1 MPTTTA
7 VLFQSILSF
16 LVLFVIARILGKRQ
30 VAQLSFFD
38 YIAGITLGDI
48 ASVWS
53 LDDVKTSHA
62 ILSLLIWT
70 GLSLLLVFMQR
81 KSYRARLIIDG
92 RPKVLIQNG
101 QVLEKNLKK
110 ANVNIEELMGLLRDK
125 DVFKLSDVEYAVFE
139 NNGQLSIMKKSEVQP
154 VTPKDL
160 GLVVIPELEP
170 RILIIDGHVMEKS
183 LKATGYT
190 KEWLLS
196 QVQAQG
202 ASDFRDVFLA
212 QIDSSGNVY
221 VDLYKDKFKQPE
233 VKEKPLILATLKKIQ
248 ADFEGFALETE
259 NLSAK
264 ELYVSMANKVKNLIS
279 YVSPYLRE

>member
-92 RPKVLIQNG
+92 RPESPHSKRTSVR
-101 QVLEKNLKK
+101 EKLKK
-110 ANVNIEELMGLLRDK
+110 
-125 DVFKLSDVEYAVFE
+125 
-139 NNGQLSIMKKSEVQP
+139 GQRK
-154 VTPKDL
+154 
-160 GLVVIPELEP
+160 
-170 RILIIDGHVMEKS
+170 H
-183 LKATGYT
+183 
-190 KEWLLS
+190 
-196 QVQAQG
+196 
-202 ASDFRDVFLA
+202 
-212 QIDSSGNVY
+212 
-221 VDLYKDKFKQPE
+221 
-233 VKEKPLILATLKKIQ
+233 
-248 ADFEGFALETE
+248 
-259 NLSAK
+259 
-264 ELYVSMANKVKNLIS
+264 
-279 YVSPYLRE
+279 